1 MTTAET
7 ERIQVYLKLL
17 KKEPSLYQAA
27 KRTIEKMPE
36 TKEMQENIMFAKNL
50 YMTVFAPVL
59 VSFVEWVLAEAQN
72 RGIKR
77 LYFLARDGYQMHIA
91 AQHICKKRN
100 IDIDCCYLYGSRY
113 AWRMPQFAL
122 MGEACL
128 DMICRG
134 GIDVTFEKVMKRG
147 GLTEEESLEVAEE
160 LGFLNRYKEVLS
172 YNAVMQ
178 LKNPL
183 KESQKFLGYVYEH
196 SRKAYQTTIS
206 YLEQE
211 GLFENIRYAL
221 VDSGWTGS
229 LQQTLTQLLWY
240 ADCKKQLE
248 GFYFGLYELPVGVKK
263 ETYHTYYF
271 GPSYGIKQKVYFSN
285 CLYEAVYSAP
295 HGMTMKYEAYPIN
308 SKKTMGIHT
317 NDIMG
322 NFGITEAN
330 HMYINAK
337 CASEK
342 MLNQERMLYR
352 PAFYSTYNLNQ
363 RCMEQEKTWLHSF
376 LQYYEGK
383 SSKNTKGNNK
393 RLCYPL
399 LKKVMGQPTKE
410 EAEAYGTLLFS
421 DDVTEEQIQCVAA
434 FLNKT
439 EMKNHYVWNRIFIML
454 GLKKQILKDSAWIEG
469 SVAMTEEKCAWSLWN
484 VRWYKYL
491 IYFRKWLKRGT

>member
-1 MTTAET
+1 MTKVYQIRVQSRKMTMTIEEAK
-7 ERIQVYLKLL
+7 RINEYFKIL
-17 KKEPSLYQAA
+17 KKEPELYQAV
-27 KRTIEKMPE
+27 KRATEEIEENARMQ
-36 TKEMQENIMFAKNL
+36 KEYGFARNL
-50 YMTVFAPVL
+50 YLTVFAPVL

-91 AQHICKKRN
+91 AQDICKKRN
-100 IDIDCCYLYGSRY
+100 IDIDCRYLYGSRY
-113 AWRMPQFAL
+113 AWRMPQFAF

-160 LGFLNRYKEVLS
+160 LGFLDRYKEILS

-183 KESQKFLGYVYEH
+183 KESRKFLGYVYEH
-196 SRKAYQTTIS
+196 SKKAYKTTIS

-229 LQQTLTQLLWY
+229 LQQTLTQLLQY
-240 ADCKKQLE
+240 AGCKKQLE
-248 GFYFGLYELPVGVKK
+248 GFYFGLYELPVGVEK

-271 GPSYGIKQKVYFSN
+271 GPGYGIKQKVYFSN

-295 HGMTMKYEAYPIN
+295 HGMTMKYEADME
-308 SKKTMGIHT
+308 KKMEGD
-317 NDIMG
+317 N
-322 NFGITEAN
+322 
-330 HMYINAK
+330 K
-337 CASEK
+337 
-342 MLNQERMLYR
+342 YR
-352 PAFYSTYNLNQ
+352 PFFYSKYNLNQ
-363 RCMEQEKTWLHSF
+363 MYMEQETIWLKSF
-376 LQYYEGK
+376 LQYY
-383 SSKNTKGNNK
+383 KGNKSRSKKNN
-393 RLCYPL
+393 RLCYQL

-410 EAEAYGTLLFS
+410 EAETYGNLLFS

-434 FLNKT
+434 FLNKA
-439 EMKNHYVWNRIFIML
+439 EIKNHYVWNRIFIML
-454 GLKKQILKDSAWIEG
+454 GLKNQTLKDSAWIEG
-469 SVAMTEEKCAWSLWN
+469 SVAMTEGKCAWSLWN

-491 IYFRKWLKRGT
+491 IYLRKWLKRGT